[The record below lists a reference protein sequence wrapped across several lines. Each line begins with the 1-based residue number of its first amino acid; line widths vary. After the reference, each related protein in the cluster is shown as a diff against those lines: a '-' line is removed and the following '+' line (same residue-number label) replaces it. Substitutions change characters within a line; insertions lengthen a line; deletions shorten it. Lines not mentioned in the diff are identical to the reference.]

1 MTALSTQ
8 DKLAPDL
15 SGRRLVIVSNRLP
28 FSVSVDSG
36 RLVFQASAGG
46 LVTGLA
52 SFRESLDQGAALP
65 PEHLWVGWPGNSVDP
80 PLRASV
86 IEQALSRFQSYPVF
100 LSEEQMEQ
108 FYQGFCNSTIWPLF
122 HYFTSYTLYQPAFWQ
137 TYKQI
142 NELFADALDAIL
154 KPEDVVWVHD
164 YHLMLLPRLLRAPQR
179 QLSIGF
185 FLHIPFPSFEVF
197 RLLPGQWRREI
208 LEGLLGADVIGFHT
222 YEYTHHFL
230 QSVLRILGYEHHMG
244 QVLTADH
251 VVRVDT
257 FPMGIDVDRFARA
270 TAKPDTASERRNL
283 EEALSGVRLILSVDR
298 LDYSKG
304 ISNRLEGYELF
315 LETNPEFQGKV
326 ALLMVVVP
334 SRIGVMQY
342 DLMKRQIE
350 ELVGKI
356 NGRFGRVGWTPVIY
370 QYRHVP
376 FSSLAALY
384 AVSDVCLVTPLR
396 DGMNLIA
403 KEYLATRGEETG
415 MLILSEMAGAAK
427 ELPEAIIINPNNRAE
442 IAMALKEALET
453 PAEDQVK
460 RNRIMRRRLQR
471 YDVNRWAGDFLT
483 ALLGMREIQ
492 NRIES
497 KLLSATASRTIV
509 ALYQAAHR
517 RLLFLDYDGT
527 LTPLV
532 RSPALA
538 TPDGKSIKLLN
549 TLCADSRN
557 SVVITSGRDRRTLE
571 EWFGD
576 ISLGLIAEHGAWLKL
591 AGESWQ
597 RAKMAVNEWK
607 QELLPTLE
615 TYADRLP
622 GSFVEEKEESV
633 AWHYRVADPE
643 QGEVRAAELVD
654 HLLNLT
660 GKADLQVVQGNK
672 VVEIRRAGVSKGNAA
687 AFWMG
692 NRSYDFILAIGD
704 DATDEDLF
712 RSMPASAVSIRVG
725 ISGTHAQYN
734 IRSCAEVIDLLSLLA
749 AQN

>member
-734 IRSCAEVIDLLSLLA
+734 IRSCAEVIDLLSLLT